1 MTFGFVIKDK
11 QMLWKSFRNEM
22 VGVIVCFV
30 TGAIMGFITAPIM
43 NDPRNL
49 ELAFGPNTQISSRG
63 TWIALAWGAGVAAPS
78 GIGVALGVSADQV
91 SALIGVAISAALLP
105 PIVNS
110 GCCLA
115 SAFVFYIDP
124 RWVDDDVFIK
134 WGQVGCISMLLFFLN
149 WCLIFIFGVI
159 TFRLK
164 KLHLSANNDAKLEKL
179 NKFYSLRDKM
189 EEEES
194 NNLSKSK
201 MLLKDTKSNGLKT
214 PLLAVGSSSN
224 GYTVGYM
231 DDDQLRAS
239 KRNL

>member
-1 MTFGFVIKDK
+1 
-11 QMLWKSFRNEM
+11 
-22 VGVIVCFV
+22 
-30 TGAIMGFITAPIM
+30 MG
-43 NDPRNL
+43 
-49 ELAFGPNTQISSRG
+49 
-63 TWIALAWGAGVAAPS
+63 
-78 GIGVALGVSADQV
+78 
-91 SALIGVAISAALLP
+91 
-105 PIVNS
+105 
-110 GCCLA
+110 
-115 SAFVFYIDP
+115 IDP

-224 GYTVGYM
+224 GHTVGYM
-231 DDDQLRAS
+231 DDDQLRMS
-239 KRNL
+239 KRNLFATDKQTQNGMIESMDSMDGVPTLLSAFSEDGKSEVDKVSAMMNWDKTPNRSTRGMSEVTFSQKRKPKHAKKASVDSANIVLINKASVGDQIV